1 MKRYGLFAK
10 NSNEV
15 INNILSRSLEEAKNF
30 FIFQKHLDIKI
41 FDQLF
46 DVRILN

>member
-10 NSNEV
+10 NSNEA

-30 FIFQKHLDIKI
+30 FVFQK
-41 FDQLF
+41 QLEVEVF
-46 DVRILN
+46 NQLYDVRVIN

>member
-10 NSNEV
+10 NSNEA

-30 FIFQKHLDIKI
+30 FVFQKQLEVEI
-41 FDQLF
+41 FDQLY
-46 DVRILN
+46 DIRVIN